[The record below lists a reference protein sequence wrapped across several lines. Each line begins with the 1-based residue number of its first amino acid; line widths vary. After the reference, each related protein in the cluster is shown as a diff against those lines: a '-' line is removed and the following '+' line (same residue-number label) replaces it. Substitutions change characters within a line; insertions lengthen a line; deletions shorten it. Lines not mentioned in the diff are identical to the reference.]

1 MTIRSGVGELS
12 LELDFSMQAC
22 YPRPSETGSLATAQR
37 LRVRS
42 GCAGSPSQIT
52 QVQQRA
58 IGSWTCIPTEVLE
71 ATLGILGIKS
81 HYPHARVPS
90 ARDATRLPAQRASD
104 VIRRAAATYIPGSSH
119 RSFVRKGQ
127 TSVQD
132 PTHQTCDSDLG
143 C

>member
-1 MTIRSGVGELS
+1 VTIRSGVGELS

-58 IGSWTCIPTEVLE
+58 IGLVDVHPDRSTRGDARYPRHQ
-71 ATLGILGIKS
+71 KS
-81 HYPHARVPS
+81 
-90 ARDATRLPAQRASD
+90 L
-104 VIRRAAATYIPGSSH
+104 SS
-119 RSFVRKGQ
+119 
-127 TSVQD
+127 
-132 PTHQTCDSDLG
+132 C
-143 C
+143 